1 MTAIM
6 IKGQT
11 YDLSPDEPAQ
21 AALYNAAYELLYTQT
36 RILELTQQLRQHLD
50 RTDATVRQNYRY
62 PDTLNYSPGP
72 HEIVV
77 LIGQVA
83 PLMDAVEAL
92 LKISGV
98 KPIDETA

>member
-21 AALYNAAYELLYTQT
+21 AALYNAAYELLYTQ
-36 RILELTQQLRQHLD
+36 
-50 RTDATVRQNYRY
+50 
-62 PDTLNYSPGP
+62 NYSPGP